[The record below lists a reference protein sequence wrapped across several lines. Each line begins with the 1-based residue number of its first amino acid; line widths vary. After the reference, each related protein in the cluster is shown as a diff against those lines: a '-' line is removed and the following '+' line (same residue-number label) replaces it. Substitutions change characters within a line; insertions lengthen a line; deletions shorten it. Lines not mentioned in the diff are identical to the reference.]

1 MADVKAIYAGVGA
14 YVLYM
19 LTLEYGVLPNEVVLI
34 TELMPTVREDLRTHD
49 SQVILGNLCEKGS
62 QGHVS
67 LTLFNGSRVV
77 GDAGNGYRI
86 RGRVSS

>member
-1 MADVKAIYAGVGA
+1 MAEMKAIYAGVCA

-19 LTLEYGVLPNEVVLI
+19 LTLECGVLPNEVVLV
-34 TELMPTVREDLRTHD
+34 TELMPTLREDLRTHN
-49 SQVILGNLCEKGS
+49 SQLILGNLCEKGS

-77 GDAGNGYRI
+77 GDAVNGYRI
-86 RGRVSS
+86 